1 MPTTF
6 EDVQRV
12 GELNMLVL
20 SILELDIYLDGF
32 AQSLNQLTEFFTLFA
47 HKYSRARV
55 LQLGGHDEQ

>member
-1 MPTTF
+1 MPTRHP
-6 EDVQRV
+6 ESPRV

-20 SILELDIYLDGF
+20 SISDRGIYLDGF
-32 AQSLNQLTEFFTLFA
+32 AQSLNQLTEFLTLFA